1 MGNKFYKRP
10 VIRKIALI
18 GIMILLLIQLYQP
31 ARNSDNGQVLPVH
44 IEKVYAMPKSVQ
56 QALQNSCYD
65 CHSNNTHYPW
75 YSYIQPT
82 RAFMESHI
90 KDGKKDLNFSEF
102 GNYSER
108 KQQSK
113 LKSIIKQVKSG
124 EMPLSS
130 YTLIHKNAILPTAQ
144 KQEIITW
151 INTLN
156 KDE

>member
-1 MGNKFYKRP
+1 MKKP
-10 VIRKIALI
+10 IRKIAIIGLI
-18 GIMILLLIQLYQP
+18 IFLLMQLYQP
-31 ARNSDNGQVLPVH
+31 ARNLDYGQVLPVH
-44 IEKVYAMPKSVQ
+44 IEKVYSIPSNVHDI
-56 QALQNSCYD
+56 LTTSCYD

-75 YSYIQPT
+75 YSYIQPA
-82 RAFMESHI
+82 RAFMDSHI

-102 GNYSER
+102 GNYSKR

-113 LKSIIKQVKSG
+113 LKAIAKEIKSG

-130 YTLIHKNAILPTAQ
+130 YTLIHKNAILTDIQ